1 MASIL
6 RIDTLQNLAG
16 TTAATLDGNGMLSVA
31 QRFKLPQFAF
41 AIPVNVPNK
50 NTDNIVKSIFLIFI
64 ILLT

>member
-31 QRFKLPQFAF
+31 QRFKLPQFIKDFLALF
-41 AIPVNVPNK
+41 IPVSLVYGA
-50 NTDNIVKSIFLIFI
+50 IILFI
-64 ILLT
+64 IWI